1 MWKLLRSGIRAGLV
15 PLESWVI
22 GTNERQLLPPI
33 FILSPPRSGSTLLYL
48 LAVRKFDLAYFSNF
62 SVTCPESPA
71 ALTLLSAPFGVCS
84 GGTSLQN
91 SFGETTGWNAPN
103 QGYRVWNRWF
113 PTDRDY
119 LEPNAIPA
127 VSRRQMRRTIA
138 AIERIG
144 GSPFINKWQRNTPR
158 VQALHAIFPEAL
170 FLHLRRDPFLTAQS
184 ILLARRKLLTDEAE
198 WFSAKPRSYVPERGK
213 SHLRQAAEQVA
224 LLEKD
229 LEEDRKL
236 IGEDRFFTLSYEELC
251 QNPDLTLETFATWY
265 ASRSGLELRRRKPLD
280 VTFKG
285 NNAMQ
290 ISNAEVAEIGRIF
303 DELRFEVR
311 RV

>member
-1 MWKLLRSGIRAGLV
+1 MRKLLRSGIRASLRHF
-15 PLESWVI
+15 ESWVI
-22 GTNERQLLPPI
+22 GTNERLPFPPI
-33 FILSPPRSGSTLLYL
+33 FIISPPRSGSTLLYL
-48 LAVRKFDLAYFSNF
+48 LAVKKFDLAYFSNF

-71 ALTLLSAPFGVCS
+71 VLTLLSAPFGVCS
-84 GGTSLQN
+84 GGASLQN
-91 SFGETTGWNAPN
+91 SFGETIGWNAPN

-119 LEPNAIPA
+119 LQPNSIPA
-127 VSRRQMRRTIA
+127 ACRRQMRRTIA

-144 GSPFINKWQRNTPR
+144 GSPFINKWQRNTTR

-170 FLHLRRDPFLTAQS
+170 FLHLRRDAFMTAQS
-184 ILLARRKLLTDEAE
+184 ILLARRKLLADEAE
-198 WFSAKPRSYVPERGK
+198 WFSAMPRSYVTVRGK

-224 LLEKD
+224 LLEQD

-251 QNPDLTLETFATWY
+251 QNPDLTLETFAAWY
-265 ASRSGLELRRRKPLD
+265 ASRSGLQLRQRKALNM
-280 VTFKG
+280 TFTG
-285 NNAMQ
+285 NNVMQ

-303 DELRFEVR
+303 DELRFEFR
-311 RV
+311 RA